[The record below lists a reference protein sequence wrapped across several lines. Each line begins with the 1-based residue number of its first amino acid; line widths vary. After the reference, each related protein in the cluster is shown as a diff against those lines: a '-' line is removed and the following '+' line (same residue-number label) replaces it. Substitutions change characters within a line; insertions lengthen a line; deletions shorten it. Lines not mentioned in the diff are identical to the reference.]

1 MLRLCTDG
9 RAVTSVDSF
18 LGVAGEGSVV
28 CSVVLTGAVLLC
40 CCLFKHKNCCWGSG
54 WLGLGACQSYFAHLS
69 VNHRNVEELGRR
81 VDGILD
87 AP

>member
-9 RAVTSVDSF
+9 QAVASVDYF

-40 CCLFKHKNCCWGSG
+40 AACSNTKTVAGGPDGWAWEHVKATSLICL
-54 WLGLGACQSYFAHLS
+54 
-69 VNHRNVEELGRR
+69 
-81 VDGILD
+81 
-87 AP
+87 